1 MFAYN
6 ADMAIYQLIE
16 ERIISGLGT
25 IRLPEEQSVLDSRV
39 LILLCEAIRP
49 ATNRFINNEWFPP
62 RELYARMVFRRAGV
76 VLKSAKMEFPDQMWL
91 DYADMGGQAL
101 IAVQCAYKGILQTFF
116 NLGNALNLPSI
127 SIQNDIADYTRL
139 HPAWDEVVFNCY
151 ADSAIRASLYS
162 LPYENCGTDS
172 GLSQTPFIPPTPPVQ
187 VPPGEPIEVSE
198 PYQPGEVNEPYSPAP
213 IDIVPEPPEPEL
225 EGNQCQRWKLFI
237 DRRVN
242 GISQG
247 VSEPLIWAEFI
258 RSVELRVGGQVVSNP
273 YTAPVDPPSASY
285 NFTFWVEC
293 RGGQFDSCGEFRK
306 VAMPFNFVI
315 SPGDTISAD
324 IINAIV
330 W

>member
-1 MFAYN
+1 
-6 ADMAIYQLIE
+6 MAIYQLIE

-25 IRLPEEQSVLDSRV
+25 IRLPDEQSVLDSRV

-127 SIQNDIADYTRL
+127 SIQNDIKDYTRL

-151 ADSAIRASLYS
+151 ADCAIRASLYS
-162 LPYENCGTDS
+162 LPYENCGADS

-213 IDIVPEPPEPEL
+213 IDILPDPPEPGLEGIQCARYRLQISYQYANQPTFTTNPIVYGEYSTEL
-225 EGNQCQRWKLFI
+225 E
-237 DRRVN
+237 
-242 GISQG
+242 
-247 VSEPLIWAEFI
+247 I
-258 RSVELRVGGQVVSNP
+258 RADGQPVTLP
-273 YTAPVDPPSASY
+273 YTAPPASEDPDGK
-285 NFTFWVEC
+285 TMTIHILC
-293 RGGQFDSCGEFRK
+293 RGINACGELQRYQAG
-306 VAMPFNFVI
+306 VVLPI
-315 SPGDTISAD
+315 SPGESYNSAL
-324 IINAIV
+324 V
-330 W
+330 TLVTPL